1 MCTFYFFHPIQLGGG
16 DDKPIEKLDVI
27 KIYGPFD
34 TFDPSTDY
42 VHDLILELTNVDVQY
57 DFLPK
62 TAIPQTP
69 NFILTLQDK
78 LNIIY

>member
-1 MCTFYFFHPIQLGGG
+1 MTNQLKSWMLLKSM
-16 DDKPIEKLDVI
+16 DH
-27 KIYGPFD
+27 FD

-57 DFLPK
+57 DFLPQDGN
-62 TAIPQTP
+62 TANT
-69 NFILTLQDK
+69 NFILTLPDK